1 MHVEFNPVNF
11 KVSNKGELEYHGKV
25 ITVHNEFRYMSKE
38 QKLDILLTFI
48 DWANDEIKTLNV

>member
-1 MHVEFNPVNF
+1 MNIEFNSVNF
-11 KVSNKGELEYHGKV
+11 IVNETGELEYHGKV